1 MRPRSSCLL
10 VLMALASVTYA
21 MPAASEQKPLK
32 IIKTLPEYI
41 IPCTVDDPDVNNC
54 IKNTFNHLRKY
65 LQRGIP
71 ELNMDPLD
79 PLRMDQLLMENGV
92 GNVRVRALFNNMTV
106 LGAGN
111 YSVITVKSDLSRLR
125 IDLGMRLPRISAMG
139 HYEVSG
145 QVLLFPVKSKG
156 DFWATFNDITAV
168 ISLYGRDVARSG
180 ENFMQVDKLGVDF
193 HLGGKSRFRIKDVV
207 NGNTVIGEAMNHFL
221 NENANEIIG
230 EMKPAAGASIGK
242 HFKSFLN
249 QAFLQIPRRIWLRD
263 PKMDDRSSDSTDD
276 ESSAN

>member
-1 MRPRSSCLL
+1 MPPSSCLL
-10 VLMALASVTYA
+10 VLLALAATTLA
-21 MPAASEQKPLK
+21 LPATSEKKLT
-32 IIKTLPEYI
+32 IVKTLPEYI
-41 IPCTVDDPDVNNC
+41 IPCTKTDPEVNNC

-79 PLRMDQLLMENGV
+79 PLRLDQLLMENGV

-111 YSVITVKSDLSRLR
+111 YTVITVKSDLSKLR
-125 IDLGMRLPRISAMG
+125 IDLGMRLPRLSAMG
-139 HYEVSG
+139 HYEVTG
-145 QVLLFPVKSKG
+145 QVLLFPVRSRG

-168 ISLYGRDVARSG
+168 VSVYGRNVTRSG
-180 ENFMQVDKLGVDF
+180 EHFMSIEKLGIDF

-221 NENANEIIG
+221 NENSNEIID

-249 QAFLQIPRRIWLRD
+249 QAFLQIPLRLWMRD
-263 PKMDDRSSDSTDD
+263 SDGD
-276 ESSAN
+276 E